1 MVISF
6 VIYIAEH
13 ITKMYQHL
21 ELSNSS
27 VFMSPESF
35 SDLLQIIM
43 QRLSFHLHKQ
53 FYFYNFLKTTRPIA
67 TIFGLKDRG
76 NLNYE
81 IVTLTDPTAS
91 RVGKIC
97 TQKKTKFQKS
107 LLWFPCYDVHNY
119 SPRPNL
125 LVHGPWVRSWNQRE
139 KSLWT
144 YSEKG
149 IQSFKVLFLNLH
161 MYMRKNNCMV

>member
-6 VIYIAEH
+6 VIYISEH

-67 TIFGLKDRG
+67 TIFGLKGRG

-107 LLWFPCYDVHNY
+107 LLWFLCYDVIKGRSHCGLIVKKVF
-119 SPRPNL
+119 NL
-125 LVHGPWVRSWNQRE
+125 S
-139 KSLWT
+139 
-144 YSEKG
+144 
-149 IQSFKVLFLNLH
+149 KVLFLNSH
-161 MYMRKNNCMV
+161 MYMRNNKCMV